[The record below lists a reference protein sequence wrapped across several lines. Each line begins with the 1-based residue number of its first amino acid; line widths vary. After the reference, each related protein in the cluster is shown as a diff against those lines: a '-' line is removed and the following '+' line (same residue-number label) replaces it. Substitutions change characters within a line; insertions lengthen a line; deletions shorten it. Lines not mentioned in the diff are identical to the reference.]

1 MFKNIKTPGGTVE
14 PCMQEKQSCRGNIL
28 STVETEKCN
37 YAKRLLLVTCMKVE
51 EEEEEQRQLCMLTG
65 DNRRLGG
72 LVT

>member
-1 MFKNIKTPGGTVE
+1 
-14 PCMQEKQSCRGNIL
+14 MQEKQLCRGNIL
-28 STVETEKCN
+28 SAEETEKCN

-51 EEEEEQRQLCMLTG
+51 EEEEEKCQLCVLTG